1 MYAIPD
7 SEAQRVV
14 FTSMNIL
21 FTSVGRRV
29 ELLRAFKRAHADL
42 GLTGNIVAVDIDPLA
57 PALQE
62 ADCPYI
68 VPRISEPAYIP
79 ALVEI
84 CSREQVHLVFPLID
98 PDIPVLARHRQELEA
113 TGARVVVVSQ
123 EATTTTADK
132 WLTYQFF
139 RRLDVPTPVSWLPE
153 EARNTDLEYP
163 VFIKPRFGSAGKHT
177 FKVHNEREL
186 AFFLDYVPDPIIQE
200 YLPGPEITNDVICDF
215 EGNVLAVVSRQR
227 IEVRWG
233 EVAKGKTIYDP
244 EIIQHCVT
252 IARGLKA
259 IGPITV
265 QCMVREDQ
273 PYFTEINPR
282 FGGGVPMGIA
292 AGVQSPHWLLALA
305 AGHKIE
311 VPPLGSYQVGLY
323 LTRFD
328 DSFFLTE
335 ADLSPAESG
344 ELKDHGETGNKGARP
359 PRSPQLWGETGR
371 GASSPPPPAP
381 PPTLGEGS
389 PVPPSPR
396 IGRGG

>member
-1 MYAIPD
+1 
-7 SEAQRVV
+7 V
-14 FTSMNIL
+14 NIL

-29 ELLRAFKRAHADL
+29 ELLRAFKRAYADL
-42 GLTGNIVAVDIDPLA
+42 EFTGNIAAVDIDPLA

-62 ADCPYI
+62 ADRPYI
-68 VPRISEPAYIP
+68 VPHLSDPAYVP
-79 ALVEI
+79 TLCEI
-84 CSREQVHLVFPLID
+84 CRREQVQLVFPLID
-98 PDIPVLARHRQELEA
+98 PDIPVLACHRQELEA
-113 TGARVVVVSQ
+113 TGACVVVVSK
-123 EATTTTADK
+123 EAAITTADK

-139 RRLDVPTPVSWLPE
+139 RRLDIPTPRSWLPQ

-186 AFFLDYVPDPIIQE
+186 ASFLDYVPDPIVQE

-233 EVAKGKTIYDP
+233 EVAKGKTIYAP
-244 EIIQHCVT
+244 KIIQHCVT
-252 IARGLKA
+252 IARGLKV

-265 QCMVREDQ
+265 QCMLRDGT

-282 FGGGVPMGIA
+282 FGGGVPLGIA
-292 AGVQSPHWLLALA
+292 AGVRSPHWLLALA
-305 AGHKIE
+305 AGLPVEI
-311 VPPLGSYQVGLY
+311 PPLGSYQVGLY

-335 ADLSPAESG
+335 EDYACI
-344 ELKDHGETGNKGARP
+344 
-359 PRSPQLWGETGR
+359 
-371 GASSPPPPAP
+371 ASRR
-381 PPTLGEGS
+381 L
-389 PVPPSPR
+389 
-396 IGRGG
+396 